1 MAIKY
6 FEFISSLQDDDCNRA
21 LKRIVPLI
29 NMEKIKKIINN
40 TPFITELQKKFY
52 IKMIEKRKELILDYS
67 LTTLKNKENQI
78 D

>member
-40 TPFITELQKKFY
+40 TPFITELQKNS
-52 IKMIEKRKELILDYS
+52 I
-67 LTTLKNKENQI
+67 
-78 D
+78 